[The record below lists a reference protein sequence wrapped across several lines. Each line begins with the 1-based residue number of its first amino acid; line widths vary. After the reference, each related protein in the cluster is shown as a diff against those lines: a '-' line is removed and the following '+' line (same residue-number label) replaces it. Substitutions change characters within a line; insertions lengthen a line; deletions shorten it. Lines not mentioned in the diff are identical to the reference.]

1 MPPERFDELVALA
14 LDEIPPELTAVM
26 DNVVVLVED
35 EPPPDDPRLLG
46 LYEGIPITER
56 DWSYGGSLPDRITVF
71 RGPTLRMCHTEAEVV
86 DEVHITVVHEVAHHF
101 GIDDD
106 RLHDLGYQYPPRHSF
121 AQKRGGRLR
130 NRGRHR
136 RLAGA
141 RATPGRRFRRAWWTP
156 TFEARA
162 QRTVSTKLQ
171 PASGSITYTYSNAR
185 GGALVPISTM
195 TLRAEDTSA

>member
-71 RGPTLRMCHTEAEVV
+71 RGPTLRMCRTEAEVV

-106 RLHDLGYQYPPRHSF
+106 RLHDLGYQ
-121 AQKRGGRLR
+121 
-130 NRGRHR
+130 
-136 RLAGA
+136 
-141 RATPGRRFRRAWWTP
+141 
-156 TFEARA
+156 
-162 QRTVSTKLQ
+162 
-171 PASGSITYTYSNAR
+171 
-185 GGALVPISTM
+185 
-195 TLRAEDTSA
+195 